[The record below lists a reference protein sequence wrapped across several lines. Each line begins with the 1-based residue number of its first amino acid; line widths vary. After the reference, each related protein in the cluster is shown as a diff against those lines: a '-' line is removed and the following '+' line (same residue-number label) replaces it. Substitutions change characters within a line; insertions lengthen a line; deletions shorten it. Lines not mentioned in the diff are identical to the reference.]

1 MSGGVVGVNCRGQA
15 VKNAMCWWAY
25 ARFILMCVYVGE
37 DSQRKKEKKEKGS
50 EAVAQARRKVIL
62 NKCWIYYIFVSGRGP
77 VKCWERKSPL
87 KKKINF
93 YFLEPVSNDSR
104 FSIGGT
110 GLLDLSVAFSPNA
123 QLMFN

>member
-50 EAVAQARRKVIL
+50 EAV
-62 NKCWIYYIFVSGRGP
+62 CWIYYIFVSDRGP

-110 GLLDLSVAFSPNA
+110 GLPDLSVAFSPNA